1 MLKNKT
7 ARALYLELASHGL
20 CLRTGRV
27 PATLPK
33 SVAKSLWERVKA
45 NRAGLREVLVNRRD
59 PDLEAVRRE
68 GCAS

>member
-1 MLKNKT
+1 MLKNKI
-7 ARALYLELASHGL
+7 ACALYLELASHGL

-45 NRAGLREVLVNRRD
+45 NRAGLQAVILDRRD
-59 PDLEAVRRE
+59 PDLDAVRQE
-68 GCAS
+68 GSGA